1 MYFWG
6 VDVMEASAKFPLKEG
21 AFVTLSPIPLLWRS
35 KGGLNFKAM
44 KLFFAFCLLLVGVGV
59 FGQANVAEQRKPF
72 MFLDKGDSTKLKL
85 VSVKGDTL
93 DLCHGRFYQDLS
105 SNGHSWFANSFNVL
119 ADSQLHSFMDNYFR
133 FLVKKQGKYGVCNWQ
148 GILQTDYVYDTIAT
162 VGGYYVAL
170 LGNDCKNCAFVGNRQ
185 KYNLGKW
192 NYGETLRI
200 KVYNPTK
207 KETSNALLV
216 QKNGK
221 YGLIDSV
228 GNELVPAAYSD
239 IWKTAKSDSVEVN
252 AWGVRFANSNVWV
265 KLTEQYNKQ
274 NKFSFAANQVVF
286 IGNEQGVINRFGDF
300 IAGSKYDRIWK
311 LKGDIL
317 IAQKNNQV
325 GMVNLSGKT
334 IIPFAYKALTLFE
347 NGLALGIDGKNKG
360 FFIDT
365 SGKQMATDGFDV
377 FMNKEREGY
386 NCLCFYGNISFS
398 TECGSDCYYKEF
410 QFSNHLI
417 PVGKYKPTQLFLYPF
432 GLKYGYM
439 DTIGH
444 LVIPFIFDE
453 ASRFDKGVAIVKM
466 GGFYG
471 IIDTTG
477 NWILPA
483 EYKFIEVGKE
493 FGWFNATTKDDKTFF
508 LRQIG
513 NTVVATDYQKVIN
526 FQKMFSANFNNKVP
540 ISIVQKSN
548 LWGIVDSANR
558 VIVPIVYDDCK
569 VLVNICALWKG
580 QTVSFW
586 DFKGEKLPIGE
597 YDTVFV
603 HKKNTL
609 DAYLAVKKNGK
620 WGFIN
625 VWEATSTPNMVYDSV
640 YLPVKDRNGRMVL
653 VERDNRLGY
662 CHLYGEEIV
671 PPMYLLP
678 PLLANEQKI
687 MLIEGNKVLTMDET
701 NEHLSKILCYL
712 PKNVFIVEQK
722 YADTG
727 IKYCNLQDKKGTV
740 LSKNYD
746 AMQWCGDAKTTFVV
760 AQNGKLCGLLNLKG
774 QEIVPL
780 KYTHIGSF
788 NDDLAIVDSAGL
800 KGLIDKSGKVVCKT
814 RYRELYYDAQ
824 AALFRGWS
832 NTSKCWIDKT
842 GKEYSETE
850 YGDTRIRLT
859 ANSTLIWYKGVGISV
874 VDNNNKVLKSIVD
887 YSNLV
892 QLFPM
897 RCFIASKNGY
907 FGVIDSLLGVVVPFV
922 YSSMKYG
929 GNGLLIVSKNNRYGC
944 INLQNKVLVPLV
956 YEELGNVQLTELD
969 DNEVFIATNSGLM
982 AAKLGGYYGAV
993 DMHNKIIVPFEY
1005 DDVIIERGDCSS
1017 SVQGGIKVIKNHRYG
1032 YFDLNGKLVEP
1043 CVRYYVL
1050 ER

>member
-1 MYFWG
+1 
-6 VDVMEASAKFPLKEG
+6 
-21 AFVTLSPIPLLWRS
+21 
-35 KGGLNFKAM
+35 M

-59 FGQANVAEQRKPF
+59 LGQANVAEQRKPF

-85 VSVKGDTL
+85 VSVNGDTL
-93 DLCHGRFYQDLS
+93 DLCHGRFYQDLGS
-105 SNGHSWFANSFNVL
+105 SDHRWFANSFNVL
-119 ADSQLHSFMDNYFR
+119 ADSQSHSFMDNYFR
-133 FLVKKQGKYGVCNWQ
+133 FLVKKQGKYAMCNWQ

-170 LGNDCKNCAFVGNRQ
+170 LGNDCKNCAFVGNMQ

-192 NYGETLRI
+192 NYGEALRI

-228 GNELVPAAYSD
+228 GNEIVPAVYSD

-274 NKFSFAANQVVF
+274 NKFSFTANQIVF
-286 IGNEQGVINRFGDF
+286 IDGKQGVINRFGDF
-300 IAGSKYDRIWK
+300 IIGSKYDRIWK
-311 LKGDIL
+311 LQGDIL

-365 SGKQMATDGFDV
+365 SGKQMLTDGFDV

-410 QFSNHLI
+410 HFSNHLI
-417 PVGKYKPTQLFLYPF
+417 LVGKHNPIQSFLYPF

-444 LVIPFIFDE
+444 LIIPFIFDE
-453 ASRFDKGVAIVKM
+453 ASRFDKGVAIVKI

-493 FGWFNATTKDDKTFF
+493 LGWFNATTKDDKTVF

-513 NTVVATDYQKVIN
+513 NTIVATDYRQVIK
-526 FQKMFSANFNNKVP
+526 FQKIFSANFNNKVP
-540 ISIVQKSN
+540 ISIVQKDN

-558 VIVPIVYDDCK
+558 VIVPIVYNDCK

-603 HKKNTL
+603 HKKNTF

-640 YLPVKDRNGRMVL
+640 YLPVKDRNTRMAL
-653 VERDNRLGY
+653 VERDKRFGY
-662 CHLYGEEIV
+662 CYLKGEEIV

-678 PLLANEQKI
+678 PLLASEQKI
-687 MLIEGNKVLTMDET
+687 MLIKGNKVLTMDET
-701 NEHLSKILCYL
+701 NEHLSTILCYL

-727 IKYCNLQDKKGTV
+727 IKYCNLQDKKGTI

-746 AMQWCGDAKTTFVV
+746 AMQWCGDAKTIFVV
-760 AQNGKLCGLLNLKG
+760 AQSSKLCALLNLKG

-800 KGLIDKSGKVVCKT
+800 KGLIDKSGKVVCKP
-814 RYRELYYDAQ
+814 RYHTLYYNAQ
-824 AALFRGWS
+824 VGLFRAVTNYSGF
-832 NTSKCWIDKT
+832 WIDKT
-842 GKEYSETE
+842 GKEHSETE

-859 ANSTLIWYKGVGISV
+859 ANSSLLWYKGIGISV
-874 VDNNNKVLKSIVD
+874 VDNNNKVLKSMVD

-892 QLFPM
+892 QLFNK

-907 FGVIDSLLGVVVPFV
+907 FGVIDSLLKVVVPFV
-922 YSSMKYG
+922 YSSINSVD
-929 GNGLLIVSKNNRYGC
+929 NGLLVVSKNNRYGC
-944 INLQNKVLVPLV
+944 INLQNEVLIPLV
-956 YEELGNVQLTELD
+956 YEDLGNVLRPYQNGYDTAIS
-969 DNEVFIATNSGLM
+969 VNSRLM
-982 AAKLGGYYGAV
+982 TAKLGNYYGAV
-993 DMHNKIIVPFEY
+993 DIHNKIVVPFEY
-1005 DDVIIERGDCSS
+1005 DKVTIESIYFGA
-1017 SVQGGIKVIKNHRYG
+1017 SVQERIKVVKGYRYG
-1032 YFDLNGKLVEP
+1032 YFDVNGKLVEP
-1043 CVRYYVL
+1043 CVRYYTSGW
-1050 ER
+1050 